1 MQCFMFQIA
10 SNTALDDSTRT
21 NTFELTEGFF
31 YVHVFWRMECSLLEH
46 RYYYVAS

>member
-21 NTFELTEGFF
+21 NTFELTKGF
-31 YVHVFWRMECSLLEH
+31 YVHVFWRMACSLLEH
-46 RYYYVAS
+46 HYYYVAS